1 MKEYVTIREAADLMG
16 VTPQT
21 LRNWEKQGKL
31 IPYRNPVN
39 NYRMYKISQVEDF
52 LDQMRNNRRKRGKFR
67 IRVVSEDDK

>member
-1 MKEYVTIREAADLMG
+1 MKEYVTIKEAADLMG

-21 LRNWEKQGKL
+21 LRNWEKQAKL

-39 NYRMYKISQVEDF
+39 NYRMYKISQIEDY

-67 IRVVSEDDK
+67 IRVVSVDE